1 MTIKI
6 LGEIPAAI
14 PEKMRAISI
23 GEDNSPASLTLTEH
37 NTPRPDTYEILV
49 KIGAAGVNRGDCYQ
63 RMGLYPPPSGASE
76 IMGLEFAGTVVACGS
91 DVTRWQPGARIAGL
105 VAGGGYAEYGV
116 VHEDHALEIPEN
128 MSFTDAAALPETIYT
143 VWANVF
149 ELGGLV
155 AGETLLIHGGSSGI
169 GTTAIQMAKY
179 YGATVV
185 TTAGTDEKCDFCEKL
200 GADLAINYKNT
211 HFDAAIDTL
220 TEGKGVNLILD
231 IVGGSYFQRNISA
244 AARGG
249 RIVNIAHLE
258 GARAEIDMLPVMLK
272 NLILTGSTLRARPIP
287 EKTRLTGI
295 IKEKIWPLAG
305 KEIKPIVDTVF
316 PLGEA
321 GAAQSLMET
330 SQHIGKIIL
339 DCEV

>member
-6 LGEIPAAI
+6 PGEMPAAI
-14 PEKMRAISI
+14 PERMRAISI
-23 GEDNSPASLTLTEH
+23 GEDNSPASLSLTEH
-37 NTPRPDTYEILV
+37 DTPRPDTREILV

-63 RMGLYPPPSGASE
+63 RMGFYPPPPGASE
-76 IMGLEFAGTVVACGS
+76 IMGLEFAGTVMACGS

-116 VHEDHALEIPEN
+116 VHEDHALEMPEN

-149 ELGGLV
+149 ELGGLL

-169 GTTAIQMAKY
+169 GTTAIQMAKH
-179 YGATVV
+179 YGAIVV

-200 GADLAINYKNT
+200 GADLTINYKNT
-211 HFDAAIDTL
+211 DFEAAIDTL

-231 IVGGSYFQRNISA
+231 MVGGSYFQRNISA

-295 IKEKIWPLAG
+295 IREKIWPLAG

>member
-6 LGEIPAAI
+6 PGEIPAAI

-23 GEDNSPASLTLTEH
+23 GEDNSPASLSLTEH
-37 NTPRPDTYEILV
+37 DMPRPDTNEILV
-49 KIGAAGVNRGDCYQ
+49 KIAAAGVNRGDCYQ
-63 RMGLYPPPSGASE
+63 RMGFYPPPPGASE

-169 GTTAIQMAKY
+169 GTTAIQMAKH
-179 YGATVV
+179 YGAIVA
-185 TTAGTDEKCDFCEKL
+185 TTAGTDEKCYFCEKL
-200 GADLAINYKNT
+200 GADLTINYKNND
-211 HFDAAIDTL
+211 FDVAIDTL

-231 IVGGSYFQRNISA
+231 MVGGSYFQRNISA

-272 NLILTGSTLRARPIP
+272 NLILTGSTLRARSIP

-295 IKEKIWPLAG
+295 VKEKIWPLAG

-316 PLGEA
+316 PLGKA

>member
-6 LGEIPAAI
+6 PGEIPAAI
-14 PEKMRAISI
+14 PERMRAISI
-23 GEDNSPASLTLTEH
+23 GEDNSPASLSLTEH
-37 NTPRPDTYEILV
+37 DTPRPDTHEILV

-63 RMGLYPPPSGASE
+63 RMGFYPPPPGASE
-76 IMGLEFAGTVVACGS
+76 IMGLEFAGTVMACGS

-169 GTTAIQMAKY
+169 GTTAIQMAKH
-179 YGATVV
+179 YGAIVA

-211 HFDAAIDTL
+211 DFEAAIDTL
-220 TEGKGVNLILD
+220 TKGKGVNLILD
-231 IVGGSYFQRNISA
+231 MVGGSYFQRNISA

-295 IKEKIWPLAG
+295 IREKIWPLAG

>member
-1 MTIKI
+1 MTI
-6 LGEIPAAI
+6 EIPAAI
-14 PEKMRAISI
+14 PEKMQAISI
-23 GEDNSPASLTLTEH
+23 GADKSTDSLSLTEH
-37 NTPRPDTYEILV
+37 DTPRPDKHEILV

-63 RMGLYPPPSGASE
+63 RMGFYPPPPGASQ

-91 DVTRWQPGARIAGL
+91 GVTRWQPGARIAGL

-128 MSFTDAAALPETIYT
+128 MSFSDAAALPETIYT

-155 AGETLLIHGGSSGI
+155 ADETLLIHGGSSGI

-179 YGATVV
+179 FGARVA
-185 TTAGTDEKCDFCEKL
+185 TTAGTDEKCAFCEKL
-200 GADLAINYKNT
+200 GADIALNYKNT
-211 HFDAAIDTL
+211 DFEAAIAKFTD
-220 TEGKGVNLILD
+220 GKGANLILD
-231 IVGGSYFQRNISA
+231 MVGGSYFQRNIA
-244 AARGG
+244 TAARGG

-272 NLILTGSTLRARPIP
+272 NLTLTGSTLRARPIP

-295 IKEKIWPLAG
+295 IREKIWPLIG
-305 KEIKPIVDTVF
+305 KELNPIVDSVF
-316 PLGEA
+316 PLGQA

>member
-1 MTIKI
+1 MTI
-6 LGEIPAAI
+6 EIAEEIAEEI

-23 GEDNSPASLTLTEH
+23 GEDKSPATLSLSEYD
-37 NTPRPDTYEILV
+37 TPRPDTHEILV

-63 RMGLYPPPSGASE
+63 RMGFYPPPPGASQV
-76 IMGLEFAGTVVACGS
+76 MGLEFAGTVVACGS
-91 DVTRWQPGARIAGL
+91 GVTRWQVGARIAGL
-105 VAGGGYAEYGV
+105 VAGGGYAEYGL
-116 VHEDHALEIPEN
+116 VHEDHALEIAEN

-149 ELGGLV
+149 ELGGLS
-155 AGETLLIHGGSSGI
+155 AGQTLLIHGGSSGI
-169 GTTAIQMAKY
+169 GTTAIQMAKHF
-179 YGATVV
+179 GARVAI
-185 TTAGTDEKCDFCEKL
+185 TAGTDEKCDFCENL
-200 GADLAINYKNT
+200 GADLTINYKT
-211 HFDAAIDTL
+211 TDFEAAIAALSD
-220 TEGKGVNLILD
+220 GQGADLILD
-231 IVGGSYFQRNISA
+231 MVGGSYFQRNIAA

-272 NLILTGSTLRARPIP
+272 NLTLTGSTLRARPIP
-287 EKTRLTGI
+287 EKTRLTNI

-305 KEIKPIVDTVF
+305 QEIKPIVDTVF
-316 PLGEA
+316 PLAEA

>member
-1 MTIKI
+1 MTI
-6 LGEIPAAI
+6 EIPAAI
-14 PEKMRAISI
+14 PEKMQAISI
-23 GEDNSPASLTLTEH
+23 GADKSPDSLSLTEH
-37 NTPRPDTYEILV
+37 DTPRPDKYEILV

-63 RMGLYPPPSGASE
+63 RMGFYPPPPGASE

-91 DVTRWQPGARIAGL
+91 GVTRWQPGARIAGL

-128 MSFTDAAALPETIYT
+128 MSFSDAAALPETIYT

-155 AGETLLIHGGSSGI
+155 ADETLLIHGGSSGI

-179 YGATVV
+179 FGARVA
-185 TTAGTDEKCDFCEKL
+185 TTAGTDEKCAFCEKL
-200 GADLAINYKNT
+200 GADLTLNYKNT
-211 HFDAAIDTL
+211 DFEAAIAKFTD
-220 TEGKGVNLILD
+220 GKGANLILD
-231 IVGGSYFQRNISA
+231 MVGGSYFQRNIA
-244 AARGG
+244 TAARGG

-272 NLILTGSTLRARPIP
+272 NLTLTGSTLRARPIP
-287 EKTRLTGI
+287 EKTRLTVI
-295 IKEKIWPLAG
+295 IREKIWPLIG
-305 KEIKPIVDTVF
+305 KELKPIVDSMF
-316 PLGEA
+316 PLGQA
-321 GAAQSLMET
+321 GAAQRLMET